1 MEAQY
6 GIVDVDIEQFIVSNF
21 NKFIMVDGKLIS
33 NQIHEFQE
41 LQRGVE
47 KKKKKKKAHTTFSED
62 FKVSCLIDKLSPSWS
77 NFAQS
82 VKHKQGEFAL

>member
-33 NQIHEFQE
+33 NQIHEFQK
-41 LQRGVE
+41 LFRGV
-47 KKKKKKKAHTTFSED
+47 KKKCTTFSVD
-62 FKVSCLIDKLSPSWS
+62 FKVCCIIDKLPPSWS
-77 NFAQS
+77 NFAQFL
-82 VKHKQGEFAL
+82 KHK